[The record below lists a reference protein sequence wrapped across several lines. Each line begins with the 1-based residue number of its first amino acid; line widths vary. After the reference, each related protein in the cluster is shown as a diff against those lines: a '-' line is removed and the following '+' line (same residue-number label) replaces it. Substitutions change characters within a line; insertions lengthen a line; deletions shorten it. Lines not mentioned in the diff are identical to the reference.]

1 MSLSKKITK
10 NAGVG
15 DPCQKKG
22 TSKDTRNSF
31 WHSSKKHKYENMQIG
46 KQIQRIIK
54 KKGKQTAA

>member
-15 DPCQKKG
+15 DPCQERNFKRYKKFFL
-22 TSKDTRNSF
+22 TLF
-31 WHSSKKHKYENMQIG
+31 KKHKYENMQIG
-46 KQIQRIIK
+46 KQIQRIIT